1 MRTNYPMTWRTIEP
15 ARQSGNQTESSGG
28 EILQQK
34 KIWKRGTTG
43 NVHGMTDDHNRN
55 YGQADPK
62 ESLHR
67 HHCYSSGSCPTSQFE
82 GFEILMTSSL
92 HLCGVSF

>member
-1 MRTNYPMTWRTIEP
+1 MTWRTIEP